1 MKHFFLTILFLFN
14 SSYVFSCVCI
24 PSKLIDK
31 FQKSEFVAKV
41 KILKVTNIGNDL
53 EYQNAEIEVLELYK
67 GKKITTIKILASMN
81 SSCSLYVPENSTWLI
96 FADTFNG
103 VLSFGY
109 CSGSNQLD
117 ADMYSKKYPN
127 NQKNYNKA
135 NEKKLTALKI
145 LKEYKIKNFNENDL
159 KISYKEKPCKNNFL
173 GYEVKNDKIAIYEIK
188 VNRNLKIK
196 KIKAI
201 SEFDNADLSRQILKC
216 LSENLIIDKKRIKK
230 IPKKSKI
237 YIIYYYNEEVD
248 KNQSYITDYF
258 LI

>member
-1 MKHFFLTILFLFN
+1 MK
-14 SSYVFSCVCI
+14 
-24 PSKLIDK
+24 
-31 FQKSEFVAKV
+31 
-41 KILKVTNIGNDL
+41 
-53 EYQNAEIEVLELYK
+53 
-67 GKKITTIKILASMN
+67 
-81 SSCSLYVPENSTWLI
+81 
-96 FADTFNG
+96 
-103 VLSFGY
+103 
-109 CSGSNQLD
+109 
-117 ADMYSKKYPN
+117 
-127 NQKNYNKA
+127 
-135 NEKKLTALKI
+135 KKLTALKI
-145 LKEYKIKNFNENDL
+145 LKENKIKNFNENDL